1 MYTKVIFVI
10 LLSVMV
16 FSLSQTA
23 LAAHPST
30 GVILPLYIS
39 PGNAWHDV
47 VQEKIKHH
55 KVPMLVIINPLNGS
69 GHVKNNNYADGVHK
83 MQSRDISVLGYVYTD
98 YGTRNSTDIKNE
110 ITNYKNWYN
119 VNGIFFDQMSN
130 VPGNEIYYA
139 DLTNFVKSL
148 GLTFTVG
155 NAGVDTKP
163 SYIKTVDN
171 IVIYEKDALPP
182 ISSLAGWHKNYD
194 KNNFSIIAFGI
205 DGLDKSFVSDAS
217 NSTGYMY
224 VTNGVLPNPFN
235 SIPPYFGDLMDAL
248 DVRPPVPHHLVLT
261 MGSADLS
268 KNELKGMWTELHD
281 SKGAKISQGFGPK
294 SYVVTSG
301 NTYIVFVSDYQNIKF
316 VHWDDGSTNPYR
328 TIIPTQDST
337 VTAYYDTTA
346 PDNSTTTLTV
356 KTADMSGDVIS
367 GMWTEL
373 HSTTGHTLNSGF
385 GPKSYVVTSGKTY
398 TIFVSDFKN
407 AKFDHWEN
415 GSTNPYRTITPTLD
429 STVTAYYSGTPDVDP

>member
-1 MYTKVIFVI
+1 MYAKVIFVI
-10 LLSVMV
+10 LLGVMV

-23 LAAHPST
+23 FATHPST
-30 GVILPLYIS
+30 GVILPLYVS

-69 GHVKNNNYADGVHK
+69 GHVKNNNYADGIHK
-83 MQSRDISVLGYVYTD
+83 MQSHDISVLGYVYTN

-130 VPGNEIYYA
+130 VPGNEVYYA

-171 IVIYEKDALPP
+171 IVIYENNMLPS

-248 DVRPPVPHHLVLT
+248 DVHL
-261 MGSADLS
+261 DHW
-268 KNELKGMWTELHD
+268 KNE
-281 SKGAKISQGFGPK
+281 
-294 SYVVTSG
+294 
-301 NTYIVFVSDYQNIKF
+301 
-316 VHWDDGSTNPYR
+316 
-328 TIIPTQDST
+328 
-337 VTAYYDTTA
+337 
-346 PDNSTTTLTV
+346 
-356 KTADMSGDVIS
+356 
-367 GMWTEL
+367 
-373 HSTTGHTLNSGF
+373 
-385 GPKSYVVTSGKTY
+385 
-398 TIFVSDFKN
+398 
-407 AKFDHWEN
+407 
-415 GSTNPYRTITPTLD
+415 STNPYRTITPTQD
-429 STVTAYYSGTPDVDP
+429 STITTYYSGTPDVSP